1 MKNKLPKI
9 IVDKPKRLG
18 QGYGSGKGG
27 HTSGRGQKG
36 QKSRS
41 KIGILFEGYKMKK
54 SFFKRLPF
62 ARGKGK
68 FRPSEKPLILD
79 VEKLNI
85 FKDNTVVDIDLLIKN
100 LLVNE
105 KKAKLLGVK
114 ILGNGN
120 ISKSLT
126 VKLPAS
132 KSAIKKI
139 EKAGGKVEVN

>member
-9 IVDKPKRLG
+9 IRVKPKRLG

-62 ARGKGK
+62 MRGKGK
-68 FRPSEKPLILD
+68 FKAKVKPIAISLD
-79 VEKLNI
+79 KLNCY
-85 FKDNTVVDIDLLIKN
+85 KDKSIVNIETLSQYSLVDK
-100 LLVNE
+100 
-105 KKAKLLGVK
+105 KKAEIQGVK
-114 ILGNGN
+114 ILGDGV

-126 VKLPAS
+126 VELPAS
-132 KSAIKKI
+132 KTVIEKI
-139 EKAGGKVEVN
+139 EKAGGKVVIK